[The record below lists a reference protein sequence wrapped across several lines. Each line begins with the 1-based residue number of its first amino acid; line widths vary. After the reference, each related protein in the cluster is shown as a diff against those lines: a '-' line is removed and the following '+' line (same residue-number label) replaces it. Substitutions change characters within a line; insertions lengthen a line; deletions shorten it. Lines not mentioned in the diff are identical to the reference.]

1 MREATELPQAFGGSD
16 GMIKASSRPVL
27 LDEQG
32 VVLLDEA
39 LKTAYTRLIDSGAL
53 RIDLIPIMRD
63 LLVRVMVP
71 QILHGE
77 KDVWRLARR
86 GIFTVCAQL
95 RRT

>member
-1 MREATELPQAFGGSD
+1 MKAGSQ
-16 GMIKASSRPVL
+16 PVL
-27 LDEQG
+27 LDEHG

-39 LKTAYTRLIDSGAL
+39 LKAAYTRLIDSGAL
-53 RIDLIPIMRD
+53 RLDLIPTMRD

-86 GIFTVCAQL
+86 GIFTVCGQL
-95 RRT
+95 SGRYRV